1 MAGRTGLTL
10 FSVYASSKFAL
21 EGLTESMVYELQSFG
36 IRVVI
41 VEPGNI
47 KTTFRSEK
55 AAKVTKNSPYYTMLL
70 NLPLVLGQEKYL
82 NNWNRHVCCKDHI

>member
-1 MAGRTGLTL
+1 
-10 FSVYASSKFAL
+10 
-21 EGLTESMVYELQSFG
+21 MVYELQSFG

-55 AAKVTKNSPYYTMLL
+55 AAKVTKNSPYYTMTRSTVDSIEGIL
-70 NLPLVLGQEKYL
+70 
-82 NNWNRHVCCKDHI
+82 